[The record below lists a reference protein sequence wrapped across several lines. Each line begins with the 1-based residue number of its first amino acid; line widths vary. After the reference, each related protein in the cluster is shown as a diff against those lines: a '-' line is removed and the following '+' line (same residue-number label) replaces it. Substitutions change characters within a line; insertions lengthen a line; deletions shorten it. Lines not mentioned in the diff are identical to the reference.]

1 MKRFALLLAFCTALA
16 VPAFSSG
23 QAYPSKPVRL
33 VTEFLAGSG
42 GDTLLRVFAS
52 GLSQVIG
59 QPVVID
65 NRGGAGGVVAAQAV
79 LPAAPDGYTILGISP
94 NTQVIRVHLA
104 KSNPFDPQKDFTP
117 IAAIADPTIVL
128 IASPSL
134 PANNLKE
141 LVEYAKAHPG
151 KVGYATSG
159 IGSAHHLS
167 GEQIKMLTGAPIVH
181 VPYKGLF
188 DSVKDIMSGQVAVGF
203 NLSGPSGPLLKSG
216 KVKLLAVIGTSRWP
230 AWPDVPTAS
239 EQVPGFEP
247 PPAWTGLFGPAGMPA
262 ALVHRINADATRA
275 SYLPEV
281 KQKINGAGFNVIS
294 SSPEEFA
301 ARIRREVDLVGRIVK
316 GAGIEPTE

>member
-1 MKRFALLLAFCTALA
+1 MKRFAAALAFCSALVFPA
-16 VPAFSSG
+16 VSSG
-23 QAYPSKPVRL
+23 QAYPAKPVRL

-42 GDTLLRVFAS
+42 GDTLLRIFAG

-79 LPAAPDGYTILGISP
+79 LTTAPDGYTLLGISP

-104 KSNPFDPQKDFTP
+104 KSNPFDPQRDFTP

-128 IASPSL
+128 IANPAL
-134 PANNLKE
+134 PANNLRE
-141 LVEYAKAHPG
+141 LVDYAKAHPG

-188 DSVKDIMSGQVAVGF
+188 DSVKDLVSGQVAIGF
-203 NLSGPSGPLLKSG
+203 NLSGPSAPLLKSG
-216 KVKLLAVIGTSRWP
+216 KVKLLAVIGTSRW
-230 AWPDVPTAS
+230 AQFPDVPTAT
-239 EQVPGFEP
+239 EQIAGFEP
-247 PPAWTGLFGPAGMPA
+247 PPAWTGLFGPAGMPG
-262 ALVHRINADATRA
+262 ALAHRINADATKA
-275 SYLPEV
+275 SYLPDV
-281 KQKINGAGFNVIS
+281 KQKINEAGFNVIS

-301 ARIRREVDLVGRIVK
+301 VRIRREVDLVGRIVK
-316 GAGIEPTE
+316 VAGIEPTE